1 MIALTRH
8 AVERCKARGIKK
20 EWISS
25 VLHEPDR
32 KEPDP
37 DRPGVYRYYGRA
49 VADDA
54 RVLRVVAAPEGEYFR
69 VITAF
74 FDRAERRRR
83 TLT

>member
-54 RVLRVVAAPEGEYFR
+54 RVLRVVAAPEGSISGSSRLFS
-69 VITAF
+69 TGPNAGG
-74 FDRAERRRR
+74 ER
-83 TLT
+83 